1 MNIEDM
7 NEGVRLLAQRMET
20 NPEEFASVGRWRNT
34 YEWLTGIV
42 EMDHS
47 FLHQEEID
55 YLRSKFRE
63 ARRHNFTSDVLRAL
77 TQSDEPPQMVG
88 AVGYGQPQQKQV
100 LTRKGGALSGALS
113 TGNGGTGATI
123 TASLGH
129 EIKDYRDQMRALH
142 QEFLKAQSNAVLEKK
157 P

>member
-20 NPEEFASVGRWRNT
+20 NPEEFAAVGRWRNT

-100 LTRKGGALSGALS
+100 LTRKSGALSGALI
-113 TGNGGTGATI
+113 TGNGGTGATLN
-123 TASLGH
+123 A
-129 EIKDYRDQMRALH
+129 EFDARIKQVQEDMH
-142 QEFLKAQSNAVLEKK
+142 QKMIQRQWNSMVTKK